1 VGKIKL
7 PSGQPLEFILA
18 VPGRRYGEFVD
29 TLADFQASAQAAEH
43 EITGETGWKGMRLVM
58 AHQPYQAKEQ
68 TQLRR
73 ERIAQL
79 KERADHLAGK
89 LDGRKRPANLSIT
102 HSFSACA

>member
-1 VGKIKL
+1 
-7 PSGQPLEFILA
+7 
-18 VPGRRYGEFVD
+18 
-29 TLADFQASAQAAEH
+29 
-43 EITGETGWKGMRLVM
+43 M